1 MHANDGQV
9 TPETQAIDV
18 FKTVS
23 QAQADIASVRA
34 LLGICIDYYD
44 DRPATEPLC
53 GCIKLLRTLS
63 PAKSAKVHELI
74 IALVAWGISKARAK
88 RMAQRNGGRA

>member
-1 MHANDGQV
+1 MMHANNGQV

-34 LLGICIDYYD
+34 LLEICIDYYD
-44 DRPATEPLC
+44 DRPATEPLW
-53 GCIKLLRTLS
+53 GCIKLLRTISEDLEPLYDVDHLS
-63 PAKSAKVHELI
+63 
-74 IALVAWGISKARAK
+74 
-88 RMAQRNGGRA
+88 NGGAA